1 MSKPEIS
8 ITIYVNEDHTH
19 RSPDKWFVKLQL
31 NVLFEKAG
39 ISAGVSCQLLNQQS
53 QHNYIVQTVLISDG
67 Q

>member
-1 MSKPEIS
+1 MSKPKIS

-31 NVLFEKAG
+31 DVLFEKAG

-53 QHNYIVQTVLISDG
+53 IVQTVLISDG
-67 Q
+67 HCEAN